1 MFMSIRDVG
10 LFVRGARI
18 DGAIR
23 RLTESSGSRAAFETL
38 YAELGDPW
46 GCENRQYRY
55 QSQKYAGILSVLP
68 KGRRF
73 RRALDL
79 GCGLGALSRALA
91 PYADEVLGLDIAQ
104 EAVDHAR
111 RRATG
116 IPNLGFDQAD
126 VLTLPRS
133 LDGQFDLVVAADTLY
148 YLPAPIED
156 RTLKAAALRFSE
168 LLAPGGLC
176 VLANH
181 YFFTGHPEAPLT
193 RRIHQAFAW
202 SPGLRLLS
210 KRWRPFYLV
219 HVLQQEGRN

>member
-1 MFMSIRDVG
+1 MFMSVRDVG

-18 DGAIR
+18 DAAIR
-23 RLTESSGSRAAFETL
+23 RLTENSGSRAAFETL

-46 GCENRQYRY
+46 RCEDRQYRY

-91 PYADEVLGLDIAQ
+91 LFTDEVLGLDIAQ
-104 EAVDHAR
+104 EAVD
-111 RRATG
+111 RAKGRAKG
-116 IPNLGFDQAD
+116 IPNLSFDQAD
-126 VLTLPRS
+126 VLNLPRS
-133 LDGQFDLVVAADTLY
+133 LDGQFDLVVSADTLC
-148 YLPAPIED
+148 YLPTPIED
-156 RTLKAAALRFSE
+156 RTLKIAALRFSQ

-176 VLANH
+176 LLANH
-181 YFFTGHPEAPLT
+181 YLCFAGHPEAT
-193 RRIHQAFAW
+193 QRIHQAFAR
-202 SPGLRLLS
+202 SPGLRLRS

-219 HVLQQEGRN
+219 DVLQQE